1 MQTALAALCYF
12 CENHGPRVVFT
23 CQPMRTSDLDLEG
36 LEKAK
41 CSSNFDGIFLLFIF
55 DVFLIF

>member
-41 CSSNFDGIFLLFIF
+41 CSSNFDGIILNFIF
-55 DVFLIF
+55 